1 MRVAVDVAAAVNQK
15 AGIGRYARG
24 ILGALAEISA
34 DDWFLQ
40 LAPRANGAP
49 YQGPPPRPFARGRR
63 VQLPVTERYLWILWH
78 QLNLP
83 LPPDLLAPRLDAFYN
98 PDFVLPALAYAPGVC
113 TVHDLGFM
121 TVPDCAFPKL
131 RDILLRTVPRSV
143 QRARL
148 VMAVSQHTRDDL
160 VRLLGVA
167 PDRIRIAGNAVDPTF
182 RPMRDGGWLEAERAR
197 LSASLGADLRE
208 PFLLAVGTIEPRK
221 NLPRLFEA
229 LAILRDR
236 GRPLRLVVAGRDGWL
251 FEPIYRRLEQLCLRS
266 QVSFLHGPSDADLL
280 ALYNLAAVMVF
291 PSLYEG
297 FGLPPLEALAC
308 GAVVVCSNASSL
320 PEVVGDA
327 ALLADPHDSEA
338 LAAAIER
345 ALDDATLRDELARRG
360 PPRAARYT
368 WSGSARAVH
377 AALREASA

>member
-24 ILGALAEISA
+24 VLGALADLGSA
-34 DDWFLQ
+34 DWYLQ
-40 LAPRANGAP
+40 LTPRANGVA
-49 YQGPPPRPFARGRR
+49 YQGPPPRPFVRGRR
-63 VQLPVTERYLWILWH
+63 VRLPITERHLWILWH

-83 LPPDLLAPRLDAFYN
+83 LPPDLLAPRLDVFYN
-98 PDFVLPALAYAPGVC
+98 PDFLLPALAYAPGVC
-113 TVHDLGFM
+113 TIHDLGFM

-131 RDILLRTVPRSV
+131 RDLLLRTVPRSV

-148 VMAVSQHTRDDL
+148 VMAVSEHTRDDL

-167 PDRIRIAGNAVDPTF
+167 PERIRVAGNAVDPGF
-182 RPMRDGGWLEAERAR
+182 RPVRDARWLKAERRR
-197 LSASLGADLRE
+197 LSALLGTELRE

-221 NLPRLFEA
+221 NLTLLFEA

-236 GRPLRLVVAGRDGWL
+236 GRTMRLVVAGREGWL
-251 FEPIYRRLEQLCLRS
+251 FEPIYGRLEQLGLRS

-297 FGLPPLEALAC
+297 FGLPPLEGLAC

-327 ALLADPHDSEA
+327 ALLADPRDGEA
-338 LAAAIER
+338 LATAIER
-345 ALDDATLRDELARRG
+345 TLDDAALRDELSRRG
-360 PPRAARYT
+360 PLRAARYT
-368 WSGSARAVH
+368 WADSARAVH
-377 AALREASA
+377 AALREVAG